1 MPPLNLKPY
10 SSLALSR
17 RTVKTGKFRNRVG
30 IKNRLRSYPTY
41 IARNP
46 GGIRVVQVNPYLY
59 PDQFHDCASVT
70 LQNLKSQQ
78 EMKNQY
84 SYQAPRPKNNLRVWL
99 RWAPLLQK
107 QPSAIAGKH
116 KEFFEY
122 GGLKESLIN
131 GAELSDGSRSGSQ
144 TSMQVPKGFLAVY
157 VGPQLRRFVIPTS
170 YLSMPDFRGLMDMVA
185 EEFGF
190 DHEGGLR
197 IPCEEE
203 DFEKILY
210 RCCANN
216 RKKNN
221 KKLPYDHKHKVL
233 SC

>member
-1 MPPLNLKPY
+1 
-10 SSLALSR
+10 
-17 RTVKTGKFRNRVG
+17 
-30 IKNRLRSYPTY
+30 
-41 IARNP
+41 
-46 GGIRVVQVNPYLY
+46 
-59 PDQFHDCASVT
+59 
-70 LQNLKSQQ
+70 
-78 EMKNQY
+78 MKNQY
-84 SYQAPRPKNNLRVWL
+84 SYQAPRPKNNLLVWL

-107 QPSAIAGKH
+107 QPSAITGKH
-116 KEFFEY
+116 KELLEY

-131 GAELSDGSRSGSQ
+131 GAELSDGRRSGSQ
-144 TSMQVPKGFLAVY
+144 TSMRVPKGFLAVY

-190 DHEGGLR
+190 DQEGGLR

-233 SC
+233 SW